1 VLLLKN
7 EIRLNRKIMLDST
20 IELIRAGLK
29 TDPTLSSE
37 ERTRLLVALRNHD
50 KQTQSPQPISQDVAP
65 KIIRRKQ
72 AAERLNS
79 SLRFV
84 DQLAR
89 QGILKKC
96 VLPGRTRAVGI
107 LESSLSAVLAR

>member
-1 VLLLKN
+1 
-7 EIRLNRKIMLDST
+7 MLDST

-29 TDPTLSSE
+29 TDPTLSPT
-37 ERTRLLVALRNHD
+37 ERARLLLILRNHGQ
-50 KQTQSPQPISQDVAP
+50 QTRPKVESCTV

-84 DQLAR
+84 DLLAH

-96 VLPGRTRAVGI
+96 VLPGRRRAVGI
-107 LESSLSAVLAR
+107 LESSLSAVLAAPETDQQKDGSTSCAA

>member
-1 VLLLKN
+1 
-7 EIRLNRKIMLDST
+7 MLDST

-29 TDPTLSSE
+29 TDPTLSTA
-37 ERTRLLVALRNHD
+37 ERAQLLVVLRSHG
-50 KQTQSPQPISQDVAP
+50 KQLHPHQAEREPIVAP

-84 DQLAR
+84 DLIAR

-96 VLPGRTRAVGI
+96 VLPGRKRAVGI
-107 LESSLSAVLAR
+107 LESSLSAILAK

>member
-1 VLLLKN
+1 
-7 EIRLNRKIMLDST
+7 MLDST

-29 TDPTLSSE
+29 TDQTLSVA
-37 ERTRLLVALRNHD
+37 ERTRLLIILRNHGE
-50 KQTQSPQPISQDVAP
+50 KSPQQAEQTVTP

-84 DQLAR
+84 DLLAR
-89 QGILKKC
+89 QGVLKKC
-96 VLPGRTRAVGI
+96 VLPGRKRAVGI
-107 LESSLSAVLAR
+107 LESSLSSALTKQAELDFDHLSKQ

>member
-1 VLLLKN
+1 
-7 EIRLNRKIMLDST
+7 MLDST

-29 TDPTLSSE
+29 TDPTLSPSE
-37 ERTRLLVALRNHD
+37 CTRLLSILRNHNR
-50 KQTQSPQPISQDVAP
+50 QTSSTQIKPEPPRV
-65 KIIRRKQ
+65 IRRKQ

-84 DQLAR
+84 DLLTQ

-96 VLPGRTRAVGI
+96 TLPGRKRAVGI
-107 LESSLSAVLAR
+107 LESSLLAVLAE

>member
-1 VLLLKN
+1 
-7 EIRLNRKIMLDST
+7 MLDST

-29 TDPTLSSE
+29 TDPTLNPA
-37 ERTRLLVALRNHD
+37 ERTRLLLIIRNHG
-50 KQTQSPQPISQDVAP
+50 KQPSPPPAEATATP

-84 DQLAR
+84 DLLAR

-96 VLPGRTRAVGI
+96 VLPGRKRAVGI
-107 LESSLSAVLAR
+107 LESSLSAVLAVSVNV

>member
-1 VLLLKN
+1 
-7 EIRLNRKIMLDST
+7 MLDST

-29 TDPTLSSE
+29 TDPTLSLA
-37 ERTRLLVALRNHD
+37 ERARLILILRNHGR
-50 KQTQSPQPISQDVAP
+50 QTQPPQAVHAEP

-84 DQLAR
+84 DLLAR
-89 QGILKKC
+89 QGVLKKC
-96 VLPGRTRAVGI
+96 TLPGRRRAVGI
-107 LESSLSAVLAR
+107 LESSLLAVLVAQESN

>member
-1 VLLLKN
+1 
-7 EIRLNRKIMLDST
+7 MLDST

-29 TDPTLSSE
+29 TDPTLSSV
-37 ERTRLLVALRNHD
+37 ERTRLLVVLRNHG
-50 KQTQSPQPISQDVAP
+50 KQTQSPQQTCQDVTP

-84 DQLAR
+84 DLLAR

-107 LESSLSAVLAR
+107 VESSLLAVLAK

>member
-1 VLLLKN
+1 
-7 EIRLNRKIMLDST
+7 MLDST

-29 TDPTLSSE
+29 TDPTLSPE
-37 ERTRLLVALRNHD
+37 DRARLVALLRNQGKPAPVPPPAAPD
-50 KQTQSPQPISQDVAP
+50 PAP
-65 KIIRRKQ
+65 KVIRRRQ

-84 DQLAR
+84 DLLAR

-107 LESSLSAVLAR
+107 LESSLLAVLAK

>member
-1 VLLLKN
+1 
-7 EIRLNRKIMLDST
+7 MLDST

-29 TDPTLSSE
+29 TDPTLSLE
-37 ERTRLLVALRNHD
+37 ERARLLVIIRNHG
-50 KQTQSPQPISQDVAP
+50 KQAQSPPQPRQEVAP
-65 KIIRRKQ
+65 KVIRRKQ

-84 DQLAR
+84 DLLAR

-96 VLPGRTRAVGI
+96 VMPGRKRAVGI
-107 LESSLSAVLAR
+107 LESSLSAALTK

>member
-1 VLLLKN
+1 
-7 EIRLNRKIMLDST
+7 MLDST

-29 TDPTLSSE
+29 TDPTLSVA
-37 ERTRLLVALRNHD
+37 ERTRLILILRNHGRQRQPP
-50 KQTQSPQPISQDVAP
+50 QTDRAEP

-84 DQLAR
+84 DLLAR
-89 QGILKKC
+89 QGVLKKC
-96 VLPGRTRAVGI
+96 TLPGRRRAVGI
-107 LESSLSAVLAR
+107 LESSLSAVLTVPETK